1 MKNTACLLIVWL
13 LSLAAGAQSFSF
25 RQMITEESRK
35 RYDHFGSVMARN
47 GQTLVAGIPE
57 KDVYAETDTAIV
69 EVGKVNVYRKE
80 QNKWILDQEIM
91 PPQAQEFARFGH
103 SVAMKNNIMVIGAPL
118 HSVFEKEKMTIKQS
132 GMLYVFIKDTSGS
145 WKYDTCLH
153 APQQK
158 ANSWFGFSVAC
169 NGDEIVAGAPLED
182 EDSIDYA
189 GAVYVFSKNVK
200 GKWIF
205 EKRLTSTKPTQGAK
219 FGNTLVTGS
228 KLIIVGEPA
237 SAINGVK
244 EVGRVEVFRKGT
256 EGYVRETGID
266 APVTVEHAS
275 FGASLSISPRNVL
288 VIGAPGMDTETTAT
302 KHKHAGKVYVYQYS
316 STNRWVL
323 QQTLEADDAEQGA
336 LFGSAVDV
344 SGPYMAVSAPV
355 KSIEGGLVYAGV
367 VYLFKEDYLGK
378 WMFYKKLI
386 APVPVSSAG
395 FGKTLAMWY
404 SEIVIGS
411 YREGNDAAG
420 KFIFDAG
427 ALYDYGDQNW

>member
-1 MKNTACLLIVWL
+1 MVWL
-13 LSLAAGAQSFSF
+13 LSLTAGAQSFSF

-35 RYDHFGSVMARN
+35 RYDHLGSVLVRN
-47 GQTLVAGIPE
+47 EHTLVAGIPE

-80 QNKWILDQEIM
+80 QNKWILAQEIM
-91 PPQAQEFARFGH
+91 PPQVQEFARFGH
-103 SVAMKNNIMVIGAPL
+103 SVAICNGIMVIGAPL
-118 HSVFEKEKMTIKQS
+118 HSVYKKEKMTIKQS
-132 GMLYVFIKDTSGS
+132 GMLYVFIKDTSGR
-145 WKYDTCLH
+145 WNYDTCLH

-182 EDSIDYA
+182 EGNIDYA
-189 GAVYVFSKNVK
+189 GAVYVFGKNVK
-200 GKWIF
+200 GKWLF
-205 EKRLTSTKPTQGAK
+205 GKRLISTKPAQGAK
-219 FGNTLVTGS
+219 FGNTLITGS
-228 KLIIVGEPA
+228 KLIVVGEPA
-237 SAINGVK
+237 AAINGVR
-244 EVGRVEVFRKGT
+244 EAGRVEVFRKKQ
-256 EGYVRETGID
+256 EGYIHETDID

-275 FGASLSISPRNVL
+275 FGASLSVSPRNVL
-288 VIGAPGMDTETTAT
+288 VIGAPGMDTETKAA
-302 KHKHAGKVYVYQYS
+302 KNKHAGKVYTYHYT

-336 LFGSAVDV
+336 LFGSAVDI

-367 VYLFKEDYLGK
+367 VYLFKEDYQGK
-378 WMFYKKLI
+378 WTFYKKLI

-427 ALYDYGDQNW
+427 ALYDYGN